1 MTDAPVYLDYQATTP
16 IDPRVREAMMPFL
29 GDLFGNPHSSDHRFG
44 WEASRAIK
52 HARAS
57 VAALINADD
66 DEIVFTSGATESCN
80 LALRGIAVQSRD
92 RRRNRIVTL
101 ATEHPAVLE
110 TVLDLGR
117 SGFDVIVLP
126 VDADGLL
133 DLDRLDK
140 VLDEQTLIVSV
151 MAANNE
157 IGVLQP
163 IAEVTARCHDAGALV
178 HTDATQAAG
187 RIPIDVDDWNV
198 DLLSFSSHKVYGPKG
213 AGALFLRSG
222 VKLKPII
229 TGGSQERGLRGG
241 TLPPALIAGFGAAC
255 EVAIE
260 QQEEDQTQMEA
271 LTRRLHAALLDAHP
285 TLRLF
290 GHPEKRLPGSLNI
303 GFPGLPAEEVIRN
316 VSDHV
321 AVSSGSA
328 CASATSEPSR
338 VLLALGLEPEV
349 AATGVRISLG
359 RFTTTQDIDCAVAAL
374 SKLAPSAQLDRRA

>member
-1 MTDAPVYLDYQATTP
+1 MTGAPVYLDYQATTP
-16 IDPRVREAMMPFL
+16 VDPSVRKAMMPFL
-29 GDLFGNPHSSDHRFG
+29 GDLFGNPHSSDHSFG
-44 WEASRAIK
+44 WEAARAIK
-52 HARAS
+52 DARAS

-80 LALRGIAVQSRD
+80 LALRGVANQPGNRQ
-92 RRRNRIVTL
+92 RNRIVTL

-110 TVLDLGR
+110 TVLDLER
-117 SGFDVIVLP
+117 SGFDAVVLP
-126 VDADGLL
+126 VDSDGLL
-133 DLDRLDK
+133 NLGHLDK
-140 VLDEQTLIVSV
+140 VLDQRTLIVSV

-163 IAEVTARCHDAGALV
+163 ITEIAARCHSAGALF

-187 RIPIDVDDWNV
+187 RIPIDVDDWEV

-213 AGALFLRSG
+213 VGALFVRSG
-222 VKLKPII
+222 VQLKPII

-241 TLPPALIAGFGAAC
+241 TLPPALIVGFGVAC
-255 EVAIE
+255 EIAME
-260 QQEEDQTQMEA
+260 RQEEDRGHMET
-271 LTRRLHAALLDAHP
+271 LTRRLYTALLDAHP
-285 TLRLF
+285 ALRLF
-290 GHPEKRLPGSLNI
+290 GHAEKRLPGSLNV

-316 VSDHV
+316 ISDHL

-338 VLLALGLEPEV
+338 VLLALGLDPEV

-359 RFTTTQDIDCAVAAL
+359 RFTAAQDIDRAIAAL
-374 SKLAPSAQLDRRA
+374 SKLAPLAQLDHGA